1 MKKIQ
6 KLIYYCELGCD
17 TSHTVRTRIHPNI
30 EEKQGKMQP
39 YQQLHRHG
47 MQDRSR
53 SRKEN
58 SNLKVLMEAG
68 IKPMEMWII
77 GRQMRQWIKYHDYE
91 DKSMLVTQQLAQITA
106 Y

>member
-1 MKKIQ
+1 
-6 KLIYYCELGCD
+6 
-17 TSHTVRTRIHPNI
+17 
-30 EEKQGKMQP
+30 MQL

-47 MQDRSR
+47 MQIALGVG
-53 SRKEN
+53 KKT

-68 IKPMEMWII
+68 IKPMEIWII

-91 DKSMLVTQQLAQITA
+91 DKNILVTQQIAQISA